1 MANPLLIPPRP
12 PEPFIGRVKEL
23 EWVDGRIDSLE
34 QRFRE
39 EPIVVTG
46 EGGVGKTSLVA
57 KYFSEKPPEL
67 EPLWVDCKDWAEGR
81 PELDKIF
88 RDRHSIARER
98 RGLSVVL
105 DGADDLPGLR
115 VTELFRGV
123 SNYKAVRCVVIT
135 SRNRLDLRSQRI
147 LPLARLPEIEAE
159 ALLRETIS
167 RSDLDEQSALRLLS
181 AAEGL
186 PIALSWVAAMARS
199 MSGEQLKRV
208 LAGDIYDV
216 NDVYPDERRFVE
228 RTAKPLIISAN
239 DAMIERLKKEP
250 KDVLKLSPRKYE
262 ELIADLLR
270 DMGHEVTLTQTT
282 RDGGADILASMKTDL
297 GELLCLVDAKKYRED
312 RKIGVSMVRTL
323 YGTLTHYQASSA
335 MLVTTSSYSKDARA
349 MQEEHKYQLSLKDYT
364 DVAGW
369 IQRYGSR
376 KSN

>member
-1 MANPLLIPPRP
+1 MRPGLTRTERLLCVEPVTRRPPPRAPWNAQLVIPLYNHRRQSTTMANPLLIPPRP

-123 SNYKAVRCVVIT
+123 
-135 SRNRLDLRSQRI
+135 
-147 LPLARLPEIEAE
+147 
-159 ALLRETIS
+159 
-167 RSDLDEQSALRLLS
+167 
-181 AAEGL
+181 
-186 PIALSWVAAMARS
+186 
-199 MSGEQLKRV
+199 
-208 LAGDIYDV
+208 
-216 NDVYPDERRFVE
+216 
-228 RTAKPLIISAN
+228 
-239 DAMIERLKKEP
+239 
-250 KDVLKLSPRKYE
+250 
-262 ELIADLLR
+262 
-270 DMGHEVTLTQTT
+270 
-282 RDGGADILASMKTDL
+282 
-297 GELLCLVDAKKYRED
+297 
-312 RKIGVSMVRTL
+312 KIG
-323 YGTLTHYQASSA
+323 
-335 MLVTTSSYSKDARA
+335 RA
-349 MQEEHKYQLSLKDYT
+349 H
-364 DVAGW
+364 V
-369 IQRYGSR
+369 
-376 KSN
+376 